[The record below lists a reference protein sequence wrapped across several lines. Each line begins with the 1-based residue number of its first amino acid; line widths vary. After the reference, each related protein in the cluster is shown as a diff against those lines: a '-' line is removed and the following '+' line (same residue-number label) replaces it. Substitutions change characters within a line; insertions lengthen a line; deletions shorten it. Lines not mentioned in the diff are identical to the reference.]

1 MPFKYRETEDC
12 DTPAALATSILVG
25 SREAFAA
32 REPEAEAIGLAPDIL
47 AGGQCVVT
55 IDTRFAALRKVV
67 RLLC

>member
-1 MPFKYRETEDC
+1 
-12 DTPAALATSILVG
+12 LATSILVG